1 MNDNF
6 YSIEKSDSSINYLK
20 TPDDVDPAKLLH
32 ELVQSSNLTED
43 DLKEE
48 APVEEEFVEQRKRG
62 RKKGERTRQYTMS
75 DHKRAYEIW
84 RQTGNMRY
92 TSRTMGFSWHLVN
105 RWSQSDYRCRFS
117 CPWHGW
123 EELRKQDMLR
133 MDTVDNANDSMLWKP
148 NTGEPLKTHVDIEDL
163 IRSDKERLLHLEL
176 LYNKVF
182 FIATE
187 IMLDCPSMKN
197 ASGRMT
203 QQELRELFARGAQT
217 RSLDVATKTLL
228 SLIQEMDRLK
238 EQAGLKRKQGRNGEA
253 EKAIPKLPIEEL
265 RKLQSGLAKMDES
278 ERSAF
283 AKLWH
288 NDIDILQSVSLD
300 GDTKVNKKAHEGKKE

>member
-1 MNDNF
+1 MNDDF
-6 YSIEKSDSSINYLK
+6 CSVGKDDSHITYST

-32 ELVQSSNLTED
+32 ELVQSSNLTDGES
-43 DLKEE
+43 
-48 APVEEEFVEQRKRG
+48 PVDAAIVERRKPG
-62 RKKGERTRQYTMS
+62 RPPGGKRRDYTIA

-84 RQTGNMRY
+84 RQSGNMRH
-92 TSRTMGFSWHLVN
+92 TSRTMGVNWHLVN
-105 RWSQSDYRCRFS
+105 RWSQSDYRCKWS
-117 CPWHGW
+117 CPWHNW
-123 EELRKQDMLR
+123 EELRKRDMLR
-133 MDTVDNANDSMLWKP
+133 MDKIANTNDAMIWKS
-148 NTGEPLKTHVDIEDL
+148 NDDGVLKTPADVEDL

-176 LYNKVF
+176 LYNKLF

-187 IMLDCPSMKN
+187 ILLDCPALKN
-197 ASGRMT
+197 ASGKMT
-203 QQELRELFARGAQT
+203 PQELRELFARGAQT

-228 SLIQEMDRLK
+228 NLIQEMDRLK

-278 ERSAF
+278 ERNAF

-288 NDIDILQSVSLD
+288 NDIDILQSVPQD
-300 GDTKVNKKAHEGKKE
+300 ADTKVNKKAHEGKKE